1 VFESSVR
8 VIRELV
14 ALRHRQYSPREIAK
28 FMGLTRA
35 WLRQSLEK
43 LKPEEYRRGLRDVAL
58 DDPGLHPRVFDD
70 FMHGLGTRRIGEKYG
85 ISPVYVRHIVRDEAK
100 AMQLPNPL
108 PIALHTKRR
117 GPSVV
122 EDRAGVRWI
131 KSKW

>member
-1 VFESSVR
+1 M
-8 VIRELV
+8 IREAVVL
-14 ALRHRQYSPREIAK
+14 LHRHYSSREIAK
-28 FMGLTRA
+28 FTGHTRERVRYMLKA
-35 WLRQSLEK
+35 
-43 LKPEEYRRGLRDVAL
+43 LKPDDYRRGLNEVAL

-85 ISPVYVRHIVRDEAK
+85 ISSVYVRHIVRDESK

-122 EDRAGVRWI
+122 EDVEGVRWI
-131 KSKW
+131 KYRR